1 MMHKLSAV
9 VRFFALFSF
18 IAGILIVISSVLA
31 TRSARIQQAVYYK
44 ILGARGVFVL
54 QVFAIENIILGLS
67 SALPALAV
75 AQAGSWMISK
85 TVLDIPYRLFPG
97 ISLIMTAASLLTIVT
112 VGLLASIPILRQRP
126 VVYLREQTEE

>member
-1 MMHKLSAV
+1 M
-9 VRFFALFSF
+9 
-18 IAGILIVISSVLA
+18 LA

-75 AQAGSWMISK
+75 AQVGSWMISK
-85 TVLDIPYRLFPG
+85 TMLDIPYQPFPG
-97 ISLIMTAASLLTIVT
+97 TSLIMTAASLLTIVT
-112 VGLLASIPILRQRP
+112 IGLMASTPILRQRP